1 MKVRFEMSMRN
12 MLPGFLNELVRVTGE
27 ETLEESEFQIDL
39 VAIVDWPAVPRQGET
54 VAIGDS
60 VFRDVR
66 DVWWEWD
73 GVVRVDLGDFDADE
87 LGDERF
93 AYEYLSEHGWGPDL
107 SGLNS
112 YRPDDE
118 EDAS

>member
-12 MLPGFLNELVRVTGE
+12 MLPGFLNELLRGTGE
-27 ETLEESEFQIDL
+27 DTLEESEFPIDL
-39 VAIVDWPAVPRQGET
+39 VATADWPAVPRQGET

-60 VFRDVR
+60 VFRGVQ

-73 GVVRVDLGDFDADE
+73 GVARIDLGEFDADE
-87 LGDERF
+87 LGDEQF
-93 AYEYLSEHGWGPDL
+93 AYEYLRAHGWGPDL
-107 SGLNS
+107 SGLNGF
-112 YRPDDE
+112 RPDVE